1 MSPRL
6 MARTAGF
13 LYLVVIAGGAFAEAF
28 VRQRLVVP
36 RDPVATAANLLANE
50 QLYRLGFA
58 ADLVPLLCNVVL
70 AVLFYALFK
79 IVNRPVA
86 ALAAFFLLVGTAIQG
101 AALLFH
107 IAPLV
112 ILKNGLAWGGLD
124 EQAWQALAYLAL
136 RLQSNGYT
144 ISLIFFG
151 CFGLSLGYL
160 ILSSRF
166 MPRLIGALMVVA
178 GFCYTVNSMAA
189 FLAPELSS
197 IYLLL
202 PVLAGEGSLALW
214 MLLASVNA
222 SKWEAQAAQ
231 PGEAAR

>member
-13 LYLVVIAGGAFAEAF
+13 LYLIVIAGGAFAEAF
-28 VRQRLVVP
+28 VRQRLVVV
-36 RDPVATAANLLANE
+36 RDPAATAANLLANE
-50 QLYRLGFA
+50 QFYRWGFA
-58 ADLVPLLCNVVL
+58 ADLVPLLCNVAL

-79 IVNRPVA
+79 VVNRNVA
-86 ALAAFFLLVGTAIQG
+86 AIVAFFLLVGTSIQG

-112 ILKNGLAWGGLD
+112 ILKNGPAWGGFD
-124 EQAWQALAYLAL
+124 EQAWQALAYLTL

-160 ILSSRF
+160 ILSARF

-197 IYLLL
+197 FYLLL

-214 MLLASVNA
+214 MFFVGVNDA
-222 SKWEAQAAQ
+222 KWRAQAAKA
-231 PGEAAR
+231 GEAH